1 MAVSWQEDALVLSVR
16 PHGESSLLASVF
28 TRAHGRHM
36 GLVRGGTGRTG
47 RGLWQPGNRL
57 HATWRARLSDHLGT
71 LSGELAESL
80 AARVLDDADRLAL
93 LASLCALTDA
103 AVPERDPVPRLY
115 DDTLALATLIA
126 GPADVFGVL
135 PAPAALVTWELRLL
149 ADLGFGLDLTRC
161 AATGTNDGLIYV
173 SPKSGRAVSASAGE
187 PFRDRMLA
195 LPTFLRPDTETPE
208 TAPIPPGDIA
218 DGLRLSGFFLERHL
232 FGPRGQT
239 LPAARLRLAERMA
252 RGAQANEP

>member
-1 MAVSWQEDALVLSVR
+1 M
-16 PHGESSLLASVF
+16 
-28 TRAHGRHM
+28 
-36 GLVRGGTGRTG
+36 
-47 RGLWQPGNRL
+47 

-71 LSGELAESL
+71 LTGELAESL

-103 AVPERDPVPRLY
+103 AVPERDPLPRLH
-115 DDTLALATLIA
+115 DDTLALAALITS
-126 GPADVFGVL
+126 ADVAGVL

-161 AATGTNDGLIYV
+161 AATGITDSLIYV

-187 PFRDRMLA
+187 PYRDRMLP

-208 TAPIPPGDIA
+208 AAPIPPGDIA
-218 DGLRLSGFFLERHL
+218 AGLRLSGVLS
-232 FGPRGQT
+232 
-239 LPAARLRLAERMA
+239 
-252 RGAQANEP
+252 